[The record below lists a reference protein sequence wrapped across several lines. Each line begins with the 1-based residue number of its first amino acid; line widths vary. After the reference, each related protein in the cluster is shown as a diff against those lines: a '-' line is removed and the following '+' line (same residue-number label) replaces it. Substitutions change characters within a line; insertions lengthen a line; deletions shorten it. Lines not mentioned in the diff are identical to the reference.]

1 MNALARLMYSLFAG
15 YALIYVMTSIF
26 EFFGIGFESYGVYL
40 FFMLALML
48 FYSLLPDDRPNFFS
62 KIIPLVKSP

>member
-26 EFFGIGFESYGVYL
+26 EFFGIGFETYGVYL

-48 FYSLLPDDRPNFFS
+48 FYSLLPDDRPNFFG
-62 KIIPLVKSP
+62 KINTLIKTP